1 LIRVKELI
9 DMSQLTEG
17 PKTRR
22 TLLETIVEAAAA
34 RMPSLMRP
42 VLGFRRAYL
51 PLLMVYFAYG
61 ALGIIDVSRDMWIK
75 ERLTLTPAELAG
87 IGVWLSLPWTVKMV
101 FGQLVDSVP
110 IFGSQRR
117 SYILIGAAF
126 TACGLVTLA
135 GAAGGWIAFARAD
148 RLYILGAMLIVLGT
162 VIQDVVAD
170 AMSTEVVSRVD
181 LAGNARPEG
190 EIKTELGMV
199 QVLGRLAL
207 GIGILSVAGLSGWLA
222 QFFARDTVFLLG
234 LVIPGISALGV
245 LLIRS
250 ESRERRPLDWRILGG
265 GIGFGL
271 IVLAVALGGLPFG
284 QEFVFVLSMLV
295 ICTMLFFVTRDL
307 DAGTRRA
314 ILFASIIIF
323 AFRAT
328 PSVGDGYFWWTL
340 DVLKF
345 DEAFYGSLRQTAAV
359 IAIVAMW
366 TFSRQLTE
374 YSVTRV
380 LFWLAVAG
388 AILSLP
394 NISLFYG
401 LQHWTEQTFGFG
413 ARTIAV
419 IDAAAASP
427 FAQLSMIP
435 LLTLIAFYAPAGHRA
450 TWFALMASLMNLA
463 LVAGQLQTKY
473 LNEFFVVQRGE
484 YSDLGALLIIAT
496 ALGFIFPIGAI
507 LLFGRRV

>member
-1 LIRVKELI
+1 
-9 DMSQLTEG
+9 MSQLTG
-17 PKTRR
+17 RAQVRR
-22 TLLETIVEAAAA
+22 TLQQLTVEAATAWLS
-34 RMPSLMRP
+34 SLLRP
-42 VLGFRRAYL
+42 ILAFRLTYL

-61 ALGIIDVSRDMWIK
+61 ALGLTDVTRDMWIK

-87 IGVWLSLPWTVKMV
+87 IGVWLSLPFTVKMV
-101 FGQLVDSVP
+101 LGQLVDSVP

-117 SYILIGAAF
+117 SYILIGAVF
-126 TACGLVTLA
+126 TACGMLTLA
-135 GAAGGWIAFARAD
+135 GAAGGWIALNRAD
-148 RLYILGAMLIVLGT
+148 QLYILGAMLIVAGT

-181 LAGNARPEG
+181 AAGNARPED
-190 EIKTELGMV
+190 EIRAELGMV
-199 QVLGRLAL
+199 QVLGRLSL
-207 GIGILSVAGLSGWLA
+207 GIGVLAVAGLSGWLA
-222 QFFARDTVFLLG
+222 QFLARETVFLLG
-234 LVIPGISALGV
+234 LVIPAISALGV

-250 ESRERRPLDWRILGG
+250 ESSERRPIDWRILGG
-265 GIGFGL
+265 GIGFAV

-284 QEFVFVLSMLV
+284 QELIFILSMLV
-295 ICTMLFFVTRDL
+295 ICTMLYLVTREL
-307 DAGTRRA
+307 DANTRRA
-314 ILFASIIIF
+314 ILFTSIIIF

-359 IAIVAMW
+359 IAIAATW
-366 TFSRQLTE
+366 TFSKQLTE
-374 YSVTRV
+374 YSVTKV

-388 AILSLP
+388 TILSLP
-394 NISLFYG
+394 NISLFFG
-401 LQHWTEQTFGFG
+401 LHHWTEEMFGFG
-413 ARTIAV
+413 ARVIAV
-419 IDAAAASP
+419 VDAATTSP

-473 LNEFFVVQRGE
+473 LNEFFVVQRGD
-484 YSDLGALLIIAT
+484 YSELGVLLIT
-496 ALGFIFPIGAI
+496 AAVLGLVLPVGAI
-507 LLFGRRV
+507 ILFGRRV